1 MKIYEIKNSQYETKQ
16 ALGEDMGEALY
27 RYHKYLQEH
36 INIDYSPEE
45 VYRSVTSCT
54 YVGEYVETEYIK

>member
-1 MKIYEIKNSQYETKQ
+1 MKIYKIKNSQYETKH
-16 ALGEDMGEALY
+16 ALGENMGEALY

-36 INIDYSPEE
+36 INADYSPEE

-54 YVGEYVETEYIK
+54 YVGEYVETEDII